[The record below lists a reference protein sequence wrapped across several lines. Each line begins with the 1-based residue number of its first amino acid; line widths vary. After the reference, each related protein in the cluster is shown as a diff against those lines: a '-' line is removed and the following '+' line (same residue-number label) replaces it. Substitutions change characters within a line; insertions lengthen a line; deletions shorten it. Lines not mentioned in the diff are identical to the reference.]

1 MTFYRSALDN
11 AVLDIQ
17 SGGFDYGTVLK
28 RTVSRMTNSGLRWI
42 DYDSG
47 VHSRVDVAARRAVMT
62 GFRQVQGKINEQVA
76 ADLGTNT
83 YEVSY
88 HVGARP
94 SHQPWQGRAASSC
107 R

>member
-1 MTFYRSALDN
+1 
-11 AVLDIQ
+11 
-17 SGGFDYGTVLK
+17 
-28 RTVSRMTNSGLRWI
+28 
-42 DYDSG
+42 
-47 VHSRVDVAARRAVMT
+47 MT

-94 SHQPWQGRAASSC
+94 SHQPLARACLDNGAATERLRAWYRDGSAWSKLLS
-107 R
+107 